1 MNKSLLEMAAE
12 IVQGQVSRASMS
24 SEEIVSSLRNV
35 FDALATM
42 KKAET
47 GDGNL
52 DVIGTGEQVAQAG
65 TAPASTD
72 PKNSIRDDIV
82 VCLECGAEL
91 RQLTAK
97 HLQTHGLS
105 PREYK
110 KKWGFKLNQSLV
122 ARSISKARSKAAKKR
137 GLPKKLQEYLEA
149 RKQMKSKTETQPL
162 AATIEPEL
170 AAKGKATKR
179 QTRKRLE

>member
-1 MNKSLLEMAAE
+1 MSKSLMEMAAE
-12 IVQGQVSRASMS
+12 IVQAQVSRTSMS

-47 GDGNL
+47 GDGDL
-52 DVIGTGEQVAQAG
+52 DWSGTDEQMTQGA
-65 TAPASTD
+65 TAPATTD
-72 PKNSIRDDIV
+72 PKDSIRDDAV

-91 RQLTAK
+91 KQVTAK

-110 KKWGFKLNQSLV
+110 KKWGFRLNQSLV
-122 ARSISKARSKAAKKR
+122 ARSISRARSKAAKKR
-137 GLPKKLQEYLEA
+137 GLPKKLKEYLEA
-149 RKQMKSKTETQPL
+149 RKKMKSSTETEPL

-170 AAKGKATKR
+170 AAKG
-179 QTRKRLE
+179 

>member
-12 IVQGQVSRASMS
+12 IIQGQVARTSMS

-52 DVIGTGEQVAQAG
+52 ELSGAGEQMAQG
-65 TAPASTD
+65 GSTPAKTD
-72 PKNSIRDDIV
+72 PKDSIRDDAV
-82 VCLECGAEL
+82 VCLECGAEFK
-91 RQLTAK
+91 QITAK

-110 KKWGFKLNQSLV
+110 KKWGFTLRRPLV

-137 GLPKKLQEYLEA
+137 GLPEKLKAYLD
-149 RKQMKSKTETQPL
+149 
-162 AATIEPEL
+162 
-170 AAKGKATKR
+170 
-179 QTRKRLE
+179 TRKKM